1 MTNWPAWFANL
12 SRYSNGSDRPIWL
25 EAYGGR
31 PYSIDRK
38 SDEEPCYIERFSVAI
53 LGGIQPDRLNDM
65 LDGPDDGLV
74 PRFLPYWPEAD
85 GMDFVRAPGGRR
97 QTHRGA
103 SAADGT
109 DAQQRRLTCP
119 DAALSEAPR
128 TYFEAWKNNR
138 TRSERYLTSRLKA
151 AFGKAD
157 GHVIRLAIN
166 IELINGRAM
175 SSRIDSP
182 SEISVES
189 MQAAIRL
196 REEYFKPMQLRVF
209 GQSLLVPEI
218 RNAKAIAEWIVEKK
232 VRHFNASQMRRGA
245 GIKGIHSSTNALVID
260 AALSYLVS
268 LNWIEAAEVKS
279 KAGGRPRKN
288 YQVND
293 KLWAMSGRDAGGS
306 LRNASR
312 NTVHRSRFIGSV
324 RHRTDATSPR

>member
-1 MTNWPAWFANL
+1 MGFAGSGKRLVWRRWKPVTSNLKCRPACDIGPKPQRRRAMLTDTTIEALTRILGENPRGVILFRDELAGWFANL
-12 SRYSNGSDRPIWL
+12 SRYSNGTDRPIWL

-38 SDEEPCYIERFSVAI
+38 SDEEPCYIKRFSVAI

-85 GMDFVRAPGGRR
+85 GMDFVRHPENVG
-97 QTHRGA
+97 
-103 SAADGT
+103 
-109 DAQQRRLTCP
+109 RLTEP
-119 DAALSEAPR
+119 LLRLTELMPNDDGSPVLMPLSSEA
-128 TYFEAWKNNR
+128 TDIFEAWKNNR

-166 IELINGRAM
+166 IELIKWAGNEFE
-175 SSRIDSP
+175 DNPP
-182 SEISVES
+182 SKISVES
-189 MQAAIRL
+189 IKAAIQL

-232 VRHFNASQMRRGA
+232 VNHFNASQMRRGA
-245 GIKGIHSSTNALVID
+245 GIWGFTQI
-260 AALSYLVS
+260 
-268 LNWIEAAEVKS
+268 
-279 KAGGRPRKN
+279 RM
-288 YQVND
+288 
-293 KLWAMSGRDAGGS
+293 LW
-306 LRNASR
+306 
-312 NTVHRSRFIGSV
+312 
-324 RHRTDATSPR
+324 